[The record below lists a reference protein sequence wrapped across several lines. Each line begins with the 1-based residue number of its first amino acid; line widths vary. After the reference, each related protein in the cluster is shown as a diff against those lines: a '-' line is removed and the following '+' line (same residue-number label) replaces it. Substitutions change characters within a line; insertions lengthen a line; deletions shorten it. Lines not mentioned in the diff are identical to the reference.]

1 MGTGTY
7 LSRHLLI
14 SNSEQSKGTG
24 TFSYIYSYLTADSYK
39 MTGTYSY
46 KQRTKSSLAI
56 DFGLVD
62 KGESMAYKL

>member
-1 MGTGTY
+1 MKGD
-7 LSRHLLI
+7 RHLFI

-24 TFSYIYSYLTADSYK
+24 TF
-39 MTGTYSY
+39 SY

-62 KGESMAYKL
+62 KGEKQGLQVVENYRPPKKSSTIRFSFMHPTV